1 MLSSLLTLLFSF
13 FVLVLLMIIH
23 EFGHFIIAKKF
34 KVRVDEF
41 GIGYPPRMFGKK
53 FGETLYSVNWI
64 PLGAFVRI
72 YGEEDGVEGSRS
84 FNSLKIWKKVM
95 IVIGGVAAFWLCS
108 MVIFTLMFMIG
119 SDLPISDQDAPGLS
133 NPKLIIVQVADD
145 SPAKNAGLK
154 QGDEIKTVTTIDNH
168 VFTVNKTN
176 DFQSIINDNKGQPI
190 TITIQRNNDLVPINV
205 VPRALAPQGQGVLG
219 ISLERTATL
228 IEKQPFYMAPIKG
241 VAYTFKMTWVAL
253 EGLYTVF
260 QNLIFGRGLPQGAEF
275 AGPLGITIFL
285 ANALSYGPGF
295 FLYFIGLISI
305 FVAIFNVFPIPALDG
320 GKLVFLLI
328 EKIRGKPVSPQLEQ
342 KISAL
347 FFILL
352 ISLSIFVTIKFDIPR
367 FRDFINF

>member
-176 DFQSIINDNKGQPI
+176 DFQSIINDNKGQPV

-260 QNLIFGRGLPQGAEF
+260 QNLIF
-275 AGPLGITIFL
+275 
-285 ANALSYGPGF
+285 GPGF

-367 FRDFINF
+367 F